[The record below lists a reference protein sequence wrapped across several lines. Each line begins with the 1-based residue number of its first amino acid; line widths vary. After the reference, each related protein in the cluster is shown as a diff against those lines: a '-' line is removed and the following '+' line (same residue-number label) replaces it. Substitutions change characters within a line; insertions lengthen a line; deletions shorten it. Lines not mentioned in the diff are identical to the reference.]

1 MASVEE
7 VEVIALVLV
16 LLILLH
22 LRLTLHLHHHLLLL
36 HLLLLHLLH
45 LHLLHRGWV
54 GAPARLELV
63 STEGISTTRHWLET
77 ALRLEARLL
86 LLLLVLFCGA
96 KWVSPWHSLR
106 LELVTTKLLLH
117 HWLLALILVCVERAK
132 YIDFALRR
140 TLRL

>member
-1 MASVEE
+1 MASEEE
-7 VEVIALVLV
+7 VVALVRI

-22 LRLTLHLHHHLLLL
+22 LRLILHLHH

-63 STEGISTTRHWLET
+63 STEGVSTTRHWLET
-77 ALRLEARLL
+77 ALRLETRLL

-106 LELVTTKLLLH
+106 LELVTKLLLH
-117 HWLLALILVCVERAK
+117 HWLALILVCVERAK
-132 YIDFALRR
+132 HIDFALRWA
-140 TLRL
+140 LCL

>member
-1 MASVEE
+1 MASEEE
-7 VEVIALVLV
+7 VVALILI

-22 LRLTLHLHHHLLLL
+22 LRLILHLHHHLLLL

-77 ALRLEARLL
+77 ALRLETRLL

-106 LELVTTKLLLH
+106 LELVTKLLLH
-117 HWLLALILVCVERAK
+117 HRLLALILVLVCIERAK

-140 TLRL
+140 TLIL

>member
-1 MASVEE
+1 MASEEE
-7 VEVIALVLV
+7 VVALVLI

-22 LRLTLHLHHHLLLL
+22 LRLILHLHHHLLLL

-77 ALRLEARLL
+77 ALRLETRLL

-106 LELVTTKLLLH
+106 LELVTKLLLH
-117 HWLLALILVCVERAK
+117 HWLLALILVCIERAK
-132 YIDFALRR
+132 YINFALRR
-140 TLRL
+140 TLIL

>member
-1 MASVEE
+1 MASEEE
-7 VEVIALVLV
+7 VVALVLI

-22 LRLTLHLHHHLLLL
+22 LRLILHLHH

-77 ALRLEARLL
+77 ALRLEARLLL

>member
-45 LHLLHRGWV
+45 LHLLHSGWV
-54 GAPARLELV
+54 GAPACVELV
-63 STEGISTTRHWLET
+63 TTERIATGLWLET
-77 ALRLEARLL
+77 TLRLETWLL

-96 KWVSPWHSLR
+96 EWVSPRNSLR
-106 LELVTTKLLLH
+106 LELVTTKLLLLH
-117 HWLLALILVCVERAK
+117 HWLLPWILVRVERA
-132 YIDFALRR
+132 
-140 TLRL
+140 